1 VLISSFSFRW
11 LKRSFA
17 HCFVSLKS
25 YLNIL
30 PVLNTVILKPSANIQ
45 RLFFLASSFIKIFLI
60 PFTIFA
66 IIKSIPIMF
75 HKNIKLIIAG
85 LIIAVGFWQF
95 TESNIG
101 NGIFLILLSAIPI
114 FLYFKNEFI
123 LLAFLKLRKQDF
135 AGAQKWL
142 AHIKNPETALVRKQ
156 QGYFNYLHGIMLSQT
171 NINQAEKYI
180 KKTIELGLFM
190 DTDFAVA
197 KLNLAGVAM
206 TRRRKLE
213 ATTLLNEA
221 KKLDKQNMLKDQIT
235 MMKDQM
241 KKI

>member
-1 VLISSFSFRW
+1 
-11 LKRSFA
+11 
-17 HCFVSLKS
+17 
-25 YLNIL
+25 
-30 PVLNTVILKPSANIQ
+30 
-45 RLFFLASSFIKIFLI
+45 
-60 PFTIFA
+60 
-66 IIKSIPIMF
+66 MF
-75 HKNIKLIIAG
+75 HRNIKLIIAG
-85 LIIAVGFWQF
+85 LIIVTGIWQF

-101 NGIFLILLSAIPI
+101 NGIFLLILSAIPI

-135 AGAQKWL
+135 EGAKKWL
-142 AHIKNPETALVRKQ
+142 AYIKNPETALIQKQ

-171 NINQAEKYI
+171 NINQAEKYF
-180 KKTIELGLFM
+180 KKAIELGLSM
-190 DTDFAVA
+190 DMDLAVA

-221 KKLDKQNMLKDQIT
+221 KKLDKQNMLKDQIV
-235 MMKDQM
+235 MMKEQM